1 MRKDIHFLSN
11 FAEILIIMGS
21 SVDRNIQMMGI
32 VNLTDDSFFAG
43 SRNLRPDGT
52 FDEEGFRGRI
62 VNMLDSGADILDLG
76 ACSTRPGSD
85 SISGEEEWSRLEP
98 ALRILA
104 AEHPGVRISIDTF
117 RPEVVSKAFDI
128 IGPFVVNDVSG
139 GCGEMW
145 KLLGQLGLPYI
156 AMHTRGTPKNMQSL
170 TDYDNVTE
178 AVREFFEGIAAE
190 ADRYGVRN
198 WILDPGFGFAKTAEQ
213 NWQLLREMSVFEEFG
228 KEILVGLSRKSFL
241 FRPLGVAPSD
251 VLPATQVADFV
262 ALQNGADILRVH
274 DVAEAVRTVKLYRL
288 LYGVKYHRIA
298 APDMPR
304 CLSRRED

>member
-1 MRKDIHFLSN
+1 
-11 FAEILIIMGS
+11 MGNNVS
-21 SVDRNIQMMGI
+21 RNIQVMGI

-52 FDEEGFRGRI
+52 FDEGLFRDRI

-85 SISGEEEWSRLEP
+85 SISEEEEWRRLDL

-104 AEHPGVRISIDTF
+104 AEHEGVRVSIDTF
-117 RPEVVSKAFDI
+117 RPEVVSRAFDI
-128 IGPFVVNDVSG
+128 IGPFIVNDVSG
-139 GCGEMW
+139 GCEEMW
-145 KLLGQLGLPYI
+145 ALLGRLGLPYI

-178 AVREFFEGIAAE
+178 AVREFFVGIAAE
-190 ADRYGVRN
+190 ADKHGVKD
-198 WILDPGFGFAKTAEQ
+198 WILDPGFGFAKTVEQ
-213 NWQLLREMSVFEEFG
+213 NWQLLREMSVLQEFG

-241 FRPLGVAPSD
+241 FRPLGITPSEA
-251 VLPATQVADFV
+251 LPATQVAEFI

-288 LYGVKYHRIA
+288 FNGCGL
-298 APDMPR
+298 
-304 CLSRRED
+304 

>member
-1 MRKDIHFLSN
+1 
-11 FAEILIIMGS
+11 MGNNVS
-21 SVDRNIQMMGI
+21 RNIQVMGI

-52 FDEEGFRGRI
+52 FDEELFRGRV
-62 VNMLDSGADILDLG
+62 VNMLGSGADILDLG

-85 SISGEEEWSRLEP
+85 SISEEEEWRRLEP

-104 AEHPGVRISIDTF
+104 AEHEGVRVSIDTF
-117 RPEVVSKAFDI
+117 RPEVVSRAYDI
-128 IGPFVVNDVSG
+128 IGPFIVNDVSG
-139 GCGEMW
+139 GCEEMW
-145 KLLGQLGLPYI
+145 SLLGRLGLPYI

-178 AVREFFEGIAAE
+178 AVREFFVGIAAE
-190 ADRYGVRN
+190 ADRHGVKD
-198 WILDPGFGFAKTAEQ
+198 WILDPGFGFAKTVEQ
-213 NWQLLREMSVFEEFG
+213 NWQLLREMSVLQEFG

-241 FRPLGVAPSD
+241 FRPLGITPSEA
-251 VLPATQVADFV
+251 LPATQVADFI

-288 LYGVKYHRIA
+288 LYG
-298 APDMPR
+298 M
-304 CLSRRED
+304 S

>member
-1 MRKDIHFLSN
+1 
-11 FAEILIIMGS
+11 MGNNVS
-21 SVDRNIQMMGI
+21 RNIQVMGI

-52 FDEEGFRGRI
+52 FDEGLFRDRI
-62 VNMLDSGADILDLG
+62 VNMLGSGADILDLG

-85 SISGEEEWSRLEP
+85 SISEEEEWRRLEP

-104 AEHPGVRISIDTF
+104 AEHEGVRVSIDTF
-117 RPEVVSKAFDI
+117 RPEVVSRAYDI
-128 IGPFVVNDVSG
+128 IGPFIVNDVSG
-139 GCGEMW
+139 GCEEMW
-145 KLLGQLGLPYI
+145 SLLGRLGLPYI

-178 AVREFFEGIAAE
+178 AVREFFVGIAAE
-190 ADRYGVRN
+190 ADRHGVKD
-198 WILDPGFGFAKTAEQ
+198 WILDPGFGFAKTVEQ
-213 NWQLLREMSVFEEFG
+213 NWQLLREMSVLQEFG

-241 FRPLGVAPSD
+241 FRPLGITPSEA
-251 VLPATQVADFV
+251 LPATQVADFI

-288 LYGVKYHRIA
+288 LYGMA
-298 APDMPR
+298 
-304 CLSRRED
+304 